1 MRTGSGRRHA
11 QPGLAPCGTF
21 ELPDNQGLV
30 GNRSLVAGLGVS
42 PSSSG
47 SRDGTVLVSVATPD
61 LTDIGG
67 ARANNLS
74 VRGTIAFSSPADSA
88 SCTPLGIINLERMD
102 QLTF

>member
-1 MRTGSGRRHA
+1 MARPAGRA
-11 QPGLAPCGTF
+11 V
-21 ELPDNQGLV
+21 E
-30 GNRSLVAGLGVS
+30 SGLGVS
-42 PSSSG
+42 PPTAG
-47 SRDGTVLVSVATPD
+47 SHDGTVLVSVATPA
-61 LTDIGG
+61 LTEIGG